1 MHRSE
6 RDVGLANV
14 ALCEF
19 GRQTGSLPK
28 VSSRDAVANLERG
41 LADHVDPPNS
51 TDTPHNTAVT
61 ELDRF
66 LPGILGAVVGVVGWL
81 VVGVYMQ
88 RRQFARQAMNAGR
101 AVYFELLIN
110 RMNVVVARDFG
121 SFLPLGRSS
130 FDRLL
135 PELATWLPAE
145 PLQTVVGAYMG
156 HAGYESA
163 SWREGAPAE
172 LRRTALDTLEAAH
185 RAALDA
191 LRPRLFSAREIASL
205 SWSGGP
211 YALSVAPAAA
221 QESKPR

>member
-1 MHRSE
+1 
-6 RDVGLANV
+6 VI
-14 ALCEF
+14 
-19 GRQTGSLPK
+19 
-28 VSSRDAVANLERG
+28 
-41 LADHVDPPNS
+41 
-51 TDTPHNTAVT
+51 

-66 LPGILGAVVGVVGWL
+66 LPGIFGAIVGVIEARMRGYTETL
-81 VVGVYMQ
+81 FG
-88 RRQFARQAMNAGR
+88 RRRPIPELSNSNFRIRQAGERQAMNAGR

-110 RMNVVVARDFG
+110 RMNVVVARDYG

-163 SWREGAPAE
+163 HAQDDAPPE
-172 LRRTALDTLEAAH
+172 MR

-191 LRPRLFSAREIASL
+191 LEAAHRSALDAIRPRLFNHREIASL
-205 SWSGGP
+205 TRGGGP
-211 YALSVAPAAA
+211 YALSVPT
-221 QESKPR
+221 PRTPEAGRR

>member
-1 MHRSE
+1 M
-6 RDVGLANV
+6 
-14 ALCEF
+14 
-19 GRQTGSLPK
+19 
-28 VSSRDAVANLERG
+28 
-41 LADHVDPPNS
+41 
-51 TDTPHNTAVT
+51 T

-81 VVGVYMQ
+81 LVGVYMQ

-163 SWREGAPAE
+163 RAQHDAPPE
-172 LRRTALDTLEAAH
+172 MR

-191 LRPRLFSAREIASL
+191 LEAAHRMALDAMRSRLFSHREIASL
-205 SWSGGP
+205 TRGGSP
-211 YALSVAPAAA
+211 YALSVPNPRAP
-221 QESKPR
+221 ETPRR